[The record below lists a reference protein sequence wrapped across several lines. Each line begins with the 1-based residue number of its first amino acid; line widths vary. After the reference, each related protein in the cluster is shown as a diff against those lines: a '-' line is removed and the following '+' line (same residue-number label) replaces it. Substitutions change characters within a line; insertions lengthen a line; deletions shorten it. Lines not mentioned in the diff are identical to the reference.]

1 MLRRPAAAVRGGDG
15 APVIVGGRRQVE
27 ELPRLEGE
35 LGGGSVRAERGQS
48 RGLRGSRGGGGARP
62 WRRLAGEAGR
72 GWLGSGAS
80 PGREDSVPGVNRSR
94 GRAEEGL
101 DVRPGGGGGNG
112 SGGGVG
118 GTSSKRG
125 SALALRKKG
134 GKGEDDVELAG
145 EV

>member
-62 WRRLAGEAGR
+62 WRRLAGGAGGGWPGSGDSLGR
-72 GWLGSGAS
+72 GSFVPRVNWSWGKVDGCAPRRGELGGVDGHG
-80 PGREDSVPGVNRSR
+80 GRH
-94 GRAEEGL
+94 GRA
-101 DVRPGGGGGNG
+101 RP
-112 SGGGVG
+112 
-118 GTSSKRG
+118 
-125 SALALRKKG
+125 LALQ
-134 GKGEDDVELAG
+134 
-145 EV
+145 